1 MAGQLAPVPL
11 AKLYLLPLGK
21 ASYVLVSGSFLS
33 ARLIIP
39 KLVFALLPLYRF
51 V

>member
-11 AKLYLLPLGK
+11 AKLYVRPLS
-21 ASYVLVSGSFLS
+21 SYVLVSGSFLS